1 MPPTSISNSP
11 TIHNL
16 MSILFQRLRTARQQY
31 PRQFWL
37 LFFGVMLS
45 TTGGSMIWPFLMIY
59 ATKKLGIPLTTAT
72 MMMTLNSVT
81 AILFSF
87 ISGSITDRVG
97 RKWVMVASLALN
109 AFGFVLLSQAHT
121 VWALAIAMIIRGAC
135 NPLYQVGSDAMMAD
149 LIPAEKRLDAYSL
162 LRTSNNVGVALG
174 PVIGGMITS
183 NSYTIAFFLA
193 AACMTA
199 YGVLMVIF
207 GKETLPKDKP
217 IQEAAKSLGGYL
229 EILKDQPFIRFTLNM
244 SATMVCA
251 SIMWVLLGVYSQ
263 RNFGLLEN
271 QYGWI
276 PTTNALMVVF
286 FQLSVTQ
293 ITKRFTP
300 LKVMAVGSLFYAI
313 GVGSVAIGRGFWAFW
328 LSMVIMTIGELIITP
343 TGTAWAA
350 NRAPLDKRGRYM
362 SIYGLTWGLAS
373 GVGPVLGGLLSDYF
387 HPVAT
392 WYGAFLIGL
401 LSTLAFLLAS
411 RSPKAP
417 RRQAV

>member
-1 MPPTSISNSP
+1 LN
-11 TIHNL
+11 
-16 MSILFQRLRTARQQY
+16 ILAQRLRTAREQY

-59 ATKKLGIPLTTAT
+59 ATKNLGIPLTTAT
-72 MMMTLNSVT
+72 LMMTLSSVT
-81 AILFSF
+81 AILFSL
-87 ISGSITDRVG
+87 ISGNITDKVG

-109 AFGFVLLSQAHT
+109 AFGFLLMSQAHNI
-121 VWALAIAMIIRGAC
+121 WALAIAMIIRGAC

-149 LIPAEKRLDAYSL
+149 LIPADKRMDAYSL

-174 PVIGGMITS
+174 PVIGGMVSST
-183 NSYTIAFFLA
+183 SYTTAFFIA

-199 YGVLMVIF
+199 YGILMVIF
-207 GKETLPKDKP
+207 GKETLPQARQLEK
-217 IQEAAKSLGGYL
+217 QAETLGGYV
-229 EILKDQPFIRFTLNM
+229 EILKDKPFIRFTINLA
-244 SATMVCA
+244 ATMICA

-263 RNFGLLEN
+263 RNFNLSER

-300 LKVMAVGSLFYAI
+300 LKVMALGTLFYAV
-313 GVGSVAIGRGFWAFW
+313 GVGSVAMGHGFWAFW
-328 LSMVIMTIGELIITP
+328 VSMVVMTIGELIITP
-343 TGTAWAA
+343 TGTTYAA

-362 SIYGLTWGLAS
+362 SIYGLTWGFAS
-373 GVGPVLGGLLSDYF
+373 GIGPVLGGLLSDYF

-392 WYGAFLIGL
+392 WYGAFLIGV
-401 LSTLAFLLAS
+401 LSAGGFFWAARREKKAS
-411 RSPKAP
+411 HQQP
-417 RRQAV
+417 VV